1 MKRQGMSNVAIV
13 GIGHAKFGVRTDVT
27 VSELAWEAIRLA
39 LEDARLKPK
48 EIDFCVVGS
57 GFSSLSYEEMLPAVA
72 VTEYANMVPT
82 GHVRCE
88 SACATGSAAV
98 HIGYMRIASGLS
110 DTVLVVGVEKMTEVD
125 TPTMVELI
133 ARAGSYLWE
142 YENFGLTFPGYY
154 ALLATHHMAKFG
166 TTAEDLARVAVK
178 NHHYGRINENAYL
191 RNEITIEDVLASRP
205 IAWPNKFLDCC
216 PINDGSA
223 ALILASEERAKEIAR
238 NTKKPLIWIKGLGAA
253 GDTAYIGAR
262 RDLFSIRSTEIAS
275 QKAYKMAGISP
286 GDLDVVTV
294 HDCFTI
300 GEILAYEDLG
310 FCRKGEGA
318 RVIREKQTYHDGRIP
333 TNVDGGLKA
342 KGHPIGATGCSMVY
356 EIAKQLRQEVE
367 KERQVRIRKG
377 WGMAHNVGGTGHSCY
392 VTILGR
398 E

>member
-1 MKRQGMSNVAIV
+1 MKKVAIV

-27 VSELAWEAIRLA
+27 INELAWEAIKLA
-39 LEDARLKPK
+39 CEDAHLTPRDM
-48 EIDFCVVGS
+48 EFCVVGS
-57 GFSSLSYEEMLPAVA
+57 GFSSLSYEEILPAVTI
-72 VTEYANMVPT
+72 TEYANMMPA

-98 HIGYMRIASGLS
+98 HIAHMRVASGIS
-110 DTVLVVGVEKMTEVD
+110 DVVMALGVEKMTEVD

-191 RNEITIEDVLASRP
+191 RNEITVEDVLASRP
-205 IAWPNKFLDCC
+205 VAWPNKFLDCC

-223 ALILASEERAKEIAR
+223 ALILASEEKAKEITGK
-238 NTKKPLIWIKGLGAA
+238 TKKPIIWIKGVGVA

-262 RDLFSIRSTEIAS
+262 RDLYSIRSSEVAS
-275 QKAYKMAGISP
+275 QQAYKMAGVGP
-286 GDLDVVTV
+286 KDLDVATV

-300 GEILAYEDLG
+300 GEILAYEDVG
-310 FCRKGEGA
+310 FCRKGEGPK
-318 RVIREKQTYHDGRIP
+318 VIRERQSYHDGRIP

-342 KGHPIGATGCSMVY
+342 KGHPIGATGCSMVC
-356 EIAKQLRQEVE
+356 EITKQLRGEVE
-367 KERQVRIRKG
+367 SERQVKVEKG
-377 WGMAHNVGGTGHSCY
+377 LGMAHNVGGTGHSCY
-392 VTILGR
+392 ITILGR

>member
-1 MKRQGMSNVAIV
+1 MRKVAIV
-13 GIGHAKFGVRTDVT
+13 GIGHSKFGVRTDVT
-27 VSELAWEAIRLA
+27 VNELAWEAMRLA
-39 LEDARLKPK
+39 LEDARLKPRDI
-48 EIDFCVVGS
+48 EFCVVGS
-57 GFSSLSYEEMLPAVA
+57 GFSSLSYEEILPAVT

-110 DTVLVVGVEKMTEVD
+110 DMVMVVGVEKMTEVD

-166 TTAEDLARVAVK
+166 TTMEDLARIAVK

-191 RNEITIEDVLASRP
+191 KNEITVEDVLASRI

-223 ALILASEERAKEIAR
+223 ALILASEEKAREIVKE
-238 NTKKPLIWIKGLGAA
+238 TGKPLVWIKGLGAA

-262 RDLFSIRSTEIAS
+262 RDLFSIRSTEVAS
-275 QKAYKMAGISP
+275 QQAYKMAGISP
-286 GDLDVVTV
+286 RDLDVASV

-310 FCRKGEGA
+310 FCKKGEGA
-318 RVIREKQTYHDGRIP
+318 RIIREKQSYHDGRIP

-356 EIAKQLRQEVE
+356 EITKQLREQVE
-367 KERQVRIRKG
+367 KERQVKIKKG
-377 WGMAHNVGGTGHSCY
+377 LALAHNVGGTGHSCY

>member
-1 MKRQGMSNVAIV
+1 MRKVAIV
-13 GIGHAKFGVRTDVT
+13 GIGHAKFGVRTDVS
-27 VSELAWEAIRLA
+27 VNELAWEAIKLA
-39 LEDARLKPK
+39 CEDAHLTARDV
-48 EIDFCVVGS
+48 EFCVVGS
-57 GFSSLSYEEMLPAVA
+57 GFSSLGYEEILPAVTI
-72 VTEYANMVPT
+72 TEYANMVPA

-98 HIGYMRIASGLS
+98 HIAYMRIASELS
-110 DTVLVVGVEKMTEVD
+110 DIVMALGVEKMTEVD

-191 RNEITIEDVLASRP
+191 RNEITVDDVLASRP

-223 ALILASEERAKEIAR
+223 ALILASEERAKEIAKE
-238 NTKKPLIWIKGLGAA
+238 TKKPMIWIRGVGVA

-262 RDLFSIRSTEIAS
+262 RDLYSIRSSEVAS
-275 QKAYKMAGISP
+275 RQAYKMAGIGP
-286 GDLDVVTV
+286 KDLDVATV

-300 GEILAYEDLG
+300 GEILAYEDVG
-310 FCRKGEGA
+310 FCKKGEGA
-318 RVIREKQTYHDGRIP
+318 KLIREKQSYHDGKIP

-356 EIAKQLRQEVE
+356 EIAKQLREGVE
-367 KERQVRIRKG
+367 KERQVKVKKG
-377 WGMAHNVGGTGHSCY
+377 WGMSHNVGGTGHSCY

>member
-1 MKRQGMSNVAIV
+1 MRKVAIV

-27 VSELAWEAIRLA
+27 VNELAWEAMKLA
-39 LEDARLKPK
+39 LEDACLKPRDM
-48 EIDFCVVGS
+48 EFCVVGS
-57 GFSSLSYEEMLPAVA
+57 GFSSLSFEEMLPAVT

-98 HIGYMRIASGLS
+98 HIGYMRVASELS
-110 DTVLVVGVEKMTEVD
+110 DVVMVVGVEKMTEVD

-133 ARAGSYLWE
+133 ARAGSYVWE

-154 ALLATHHMAKFG
+154 ALLATHHMARFG
-166 TTAEDLARVAVK
+166 TTPEDLARVAVK
-178 NHHYGRINENAYL
+178 NHHYGRLNENAYL
-191 RNEITIEDVLASRP
+191 RNEITVEDVLASRV

-223 ALILASEERAKEIAR
+223 ALILACEEKAREIAKQS
-238 NTKKPLIWIKGLGAA
+238 KKPLVWVKGLGVA

-262 RDLFSIRSTEIAS
+262 RDLYSIRSSEVAA
-275 QKAYKMAGISP
+275 QQAFKMAGVSAK
-286 GDLDVVTV
+286 DLDVAAV

-310 FCRKGEGA
+310 FCKKGEGA
-318 RVIREKQTYHDGRIP
+318 RIVRERQSYHDGRMP

-356 EIAKQLRQEVE
+356 EIVKQLRGQVE
-367 KERQVRIRKG
+367 KERQVKIKNG
-377 WGMAHNVGGTGHSCY
+377 LGLAHNVGGTGHSCY